1 MIIWLFRVGILIAC
15 PAIVWFG
22 KIAPNNTGLAVGF
35 GVGLLMIGLEYLIA
49 ELNLLNILLGILGW
63 AGGVV
68 LAKLVDYV
76 VLQIGDVGLYQTW
89 DKFALLRY
97 FFFGVLGAVI
107 AIRKSG
113 ELDVLDKDLLKMS
126 RRRGADMLLLDL
138 HAIIDGRVVDVCE
151 TRFLQG
157 TLLVARFLQAELQKA
172 ANSEDAMRRAR
183 GRRGLDV
190 LARLQACDGVTVKIL
205 DKDVP
210 EISDLDGKVMRLA
223 RDMGVRVATTDF
235 NVNKVA
241 TLEGVVCLNFNDLSM
256 ALKSVVLPGES
267 MSVFVMKEGKER
279 EQGVGFLDDGT
290 MVILEDARRSIGKRV
305 EATVTSIH
313 QTSHG
318 RQIFAKAKPENRERQ
333 PA

>member
-1 MIIWLFRVGILIAC
+1 MIIWLFRVGVVLAC
-15 PAIVWFG
+15 PAIVWYG
-22 KIAPNNTGLAVGF
+22 KIAPTSAGVAVGVGA
-35 GVGLLMIGLEYLIA
+35 GVLIVALEYLIA

-63 AGGVV
+63 AAGVV
-68 LAKLVDYV
+68 LAKLMDYV
-76 VLQIGDVGLYQTW
+76 VLQTGEVQVYQLW

-97 FFFGVLGAVI
+97 FAFGVLGAVI

-138 HAIIDGRVVDVCE
+138 HSIIDGRVVDVCE
-151 TRFLQG
+151 TRFLSG

-172 ANSEDAMRRAR
+172 ANSEDPMRRAR

-190 LARLQACDGVTVKIL
+190 LARLQACESVTVKIL
-205 DKDVP
+205 DKEVP
-210 EISDLDGKVMRLA
+210 EVSDLDGKIMRLA
-223 RDMGVRVATTDF
+223 REMGVRIATTDF

-241 TLEGVVCLNFNDLSM
+241 TLEGVICLNFNDLST

-279 EQGVGFLDDGT
+279 EQGIGYLDDGT
-290 MVILEDARRSIGKRV
+290 MVVLEEARRSIGKRV

-313 QTSHG
+313 QSSNG
-318 RQIFAKAKPENRERQ
+318 RMIFAKAKPERPEKQ
-333 PA
+333 TA